1 MPPDVVHGR
10 HVYFAVGNIDFA
22 EDIPDSKHTLH
33 ATAMAIYQ
41 QCKPTDVTSCQDL
54 VIARNPQFITC
65 SVIGHLTV
73 DNGGPVVHV
82 FHKRQAIGS
91 SLSHS

>member
-41 QCKPTDVTSCQDL
+41 QCKPTDVTRVVEVKGVAKDHSLSD
-54 VIARNPQFITC
+54 P
-65 SVIGHLTV
+65 SVITTELL
-73 DNGGPVVHV
+73 P
-82 FHKRQAIGS
+82 
-91 SLSHS
+91 